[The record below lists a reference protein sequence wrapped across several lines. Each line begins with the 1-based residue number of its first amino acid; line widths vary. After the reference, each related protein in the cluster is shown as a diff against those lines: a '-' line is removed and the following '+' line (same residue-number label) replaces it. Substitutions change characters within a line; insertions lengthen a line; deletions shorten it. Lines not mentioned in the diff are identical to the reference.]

1 MTAAVAGVASADRP
15 ETRLATRLAFL
26 VAGFGVACWAP
37 LVPYAKARLGA
48 DAATLGLVLLGLGIG
63 SVIAMPITGGLANRF
78 GARPV
83 ILAGGLGLCLV
94 LPALALASTVPELA
108 IAQLILGASLGTL
121 DVAMNVHAI
130 EVERAAPEPLMSGFH
145 GLFSVGGL
153 AGSAAITGLLSIGAS
168 PLRAVLIAAAG
179 MLATLAVTAPRLL
192 RVRPAGPRGPLL
204 VMPHGIVL
212 LLGALAFAMFLV
224 EGAVLDWSALLLT
237 ADRGFPTAS
246 GGLGYSAF
254 SVAMSAGRLAG
265 DRVVAALGPR
275 RTLQAGGALA
285 IAGFVL
291 LLAFRSP
298 AAALAGFAL
307 IGLGSSN
314 LVPVLFSA
322 AGRQRAMPAALA
334 VASLTTIGYAG
345 ALAGPALVGFVAQAT
360 SLPAAFAVLALLVAA
375 LPVAAGKV
383 ARIG

>member
-1 MTAAVAGVASADRP
+1 MTAATGNVASADRP

-37 LVPYAKARLGA
+37 LVPYAKARIGA
-48 DAATLGLVLLGLGIG
+48 DDATLGLVLLGLGIG

-130 EVERAAPEPLMSGFH
+130 EVEKAARVPLMSGFH

-153 AGSAAITGLLSIGAS
+153 AGAAAVTGLLSAGLS
-168 PLRAVLIAAAG
+168 PLGAVLVAVAA
-179 MLATLAVTAPRLL
+179 MLATLAVAVPRLL
-192 RVRPAGPRGPLL
+192 RARPGARGPLL
-204 VMPHGIVL
+204 VLPHGIVL

-224 EGAVLDWSALLLT
+224 EGAILDWSALLLT
-237 ADRGFPTAS
+237 VHRGFPTAS

-254 SVAMSAGRLAG
+254 AVAMSAGRLAG
-265 DRVVAALGPR
+265 DRVVAALGAR
-275 RTLQAGGALA
+275 RTLQAGGTLT
-285 IAGFVL
+285 IAGFAL
-291 LLAFRSP
+291 LLALSAP
-298 AAALAGFAL
+298 AAALTGFAL
-307 IGLGSSN
+307 IGLGASN

-360 SLPAAFAVLALLVAA
+360 SLPVAFAVLAVLVAA

>member
-1 MTAAVAGVASADRP
+1 MTAATVDVASADRP

-37 LVPYAKARLGA
+37 LVPYAKARIGA
-48 DAATLGLVLLGLGIG
+48 DDATLGLVLLGLGIG

-130 EVERAAPEPLMSGFH
+130 EVEKAAPVPLMSGFH

-153 AGSAAITGLLSIGAS
+153 AGAAAVTGLLSAGLS
-168 PLRAVLIAAAG
+168 PLGAVLVAAAA
-179 MLATLAVTAPRLL
+179 MLATLAVAGPRLL
-192 RVRPAGPRGPLL
+192 RARPGARGPLL

-224 EGAVLDWSALLLT
+224 EGAILDWSALLLT
-237 ADRGFPTAS
+237 VHRGFPTAT

-254 SVAMSAGRLAG
+254 AVAMSAGRLAG
-265 DRVVAALGPR
+265 DRVVAALGAR
-275 RTLQAGGALA
+275 RTLQAGGALT
-285 IAGFVL
+285 IAGFAL
-291 LLAFRSP
+291 LLALSTP
-298 AAALAGFAL
+298 AAALTGFAL
-307 IGLGSSN
+307 IGLGASN

-360 SLPAAFAVLALLVAA
+360 SLPVAFAALAVLVAA